1 MQNELVKIDTVI
13 ESLNQSLKA
22 HYKWLVDVFR
32 YVAVKDRDVP
42 EITAVSAHDIC
53 QFGHW
58 INATLQE
65 RPHDKGLMLSI
76 HQRHAETH
84 RICRELV
91 ASIVAKDVNLTLFDA
106 FQAEL
111 QGLIESIYQY
121 RRHLLQ
127 IRTSHDAL
135 TGLPLRRILDE
146 SFDAQLSDE
155 SDGKLFILLL
165 DIDHF
170 KRINDTWGHL
180 VGDGVLRAF
189 AEKLRASTR
198 SYEPVYR
205 YGGEEF
211 IVILKAH
218 SRDEACRT
226 GLRITQAIADHQIRV
241 DQHDIRITVT
251 CGLTPVQQG
260 EPLHKALERADS
272 AMYMG
277 KQSGRN
283 RCMFIDEDLR
293 VVAVGE
299 KKPARGGQIILEAM

>member
-1 MQNELVKIDTVI
+1 MKNELVKIDAVI
-13 ESLNQSLKA
+13 ESLNQSLHA

-32 YVAVKDRDVP
+32 YVSVNDRDVP
-42 EITAVSAHDIC
+42 EITAISSHDLC
-53 QFGHW
+53 QFGRW
-58 INATLQE
+58 VNKTLQE
-65 RPHDKGLMLSI
+65 HPEDKGLLLAI
-76 HQRHAETH
+76 HLHHEETH
-84 RICRELV
+84 RVCRELV
-91 ASIVAKDVNLTLFDA
+91 ASIVAKDVKLKLFDTFHA
-106 FQAEL
+106 AL

-127 IRTSHDAL
+127 IRTSYDTL

-155 SDGKLFILLL
+155 SDGKLYILLL

-218 SRDEACRT
+218 SQHEACRT
-226 GLRITQAIADHQIRV
+226 GLRITQAIADYQIHV
-241 DQHDIRITVT
+241 EPHEIRITVT

-260 EPLHKALERADS
+260 EPLHRALERADA

-293 VVAVGE
+293 VVTVGE